1 MSRLSWLL
9 SHPEF
14 RKNPIRVSSGLVF
27 WEIHKLL
34 SQNMSLEL
42 DGLKLTEAYKFYL
55 FDGRRPAPL
64 SGSALNA
71 FALHESAVPRLMAKF
86 SSHHETPVARGL
98 DQAPG

>member
-14 RKNPIRVSSGLVF
+14 RRNPIRASSGVVS

-34 SQNMSLEL
+34 SRNMSLEL
-42 DGLKLTEAYKFYL
+42 DGLKLTDGYKFYL
-55 FDGRRPAPL
+55 FDGPRLAPL

-71 FALHESAVPRLMAKF
+71 FALHESAAPQVMAKF
-86 SSHHETPVARGL
+86 SSHHETLGRSRT
-98 DQAPG
+98 